1 MIVSDK
7 AKIFAATN
15 SILRKLIVSEEAEE
29 YLKVTELNW
38 GLLVFTDPWCVGV
51 VERVVCSLKMSLR
64 KVLTN
69 AKLSNNELN
78 TTLVEIEATMAN
90 RPLTYAYD
98 EADEMLTPAHL
109 MYVKNSIRSQMMLK
123 TKRMKLAF
131 KKDTGIWQTEQG
143 ISGIVG
149 NVSI

>member
-15 SILRKLIVSEEAEE
+15 SFLRKLIVSEEAEE
-29 YLKVTELNW
+29 YFESHRVKLGFTF
-38 GLLVFTDPWCVGV
+38 FTDPWCVGV
-51 VERVVCSLKMSLR
+51 VERLVCSLKMSLR

-98 EADEMLTPAHL
+98 EADKMLTPAHL

-123 TKRMKLAF
+123 TKRTKLAF
-131 KKDTGIWQTEQG
+131 KKDTGIWPTEQG

-149 NVSI
+149 NVNI